1 MKKTDGLIAL
11 GAIGFGVL
19 FYDHAPGINFLLFS
33 IMYGIL
39 SVFTHSNIL
48 RSKWYL
54 FYAIHVL
61 TAINILVIH
70 SDLAL
75 WAWSLSLLV
84 VVGKT
89 YQVNSS
95 ILLTKY
101 FGIAS
106 SVMVFEKIPYLNY
119 QKVVDENKTKSPLT
133 AKYLLA
139 SAIVL
144 VILVIFLLLYRSANP
159 LFQEF
164 TDKIDFSWFNFPF
177 ILFCLLGSWV
187 LYAMIYPYVEDA
199 TCEWDSKKHAETIDY
214 ESTKISVETRKLFA
228 FVAILIFL
236 GLNAMLLVLN
246 VLDINSIFV
255 QEKLPENIFLSDFLH
270 FAVWSIVFSTL
281 LAIVIIVSL
290 QQFSIENKLVRF
302 VIYAWISQS
311 LLMVFNTFIR
321 NYWYSFNQIT
331 YLRIAVFVFLLI
343 CIIGL
348 IYTAYVVKFKRNYWF
363 LMNSNLQIWFF
374 IIVVLS
380 FFSWDRIITK
390 HNLAFEKKSEIDFFY
405 LTELSYKNLDLLYE
419 FKEENP
425 EVFKKYGNRYYP
437 EKIDNKIKEFQE
449 RVKKHTWQSYN
460 LPETKL
466 KKHFRFLEFKNE

>member
-1 MKKTDGLIAL
+1 MKKTDGLIAI

-48 RSKWYL
+48 KSKWYL
-54 FYAIHVL
+54 FYVVHLL
-61 TAINILVIH
+61 TAINIFVIH

-75 WAWSLSLLV
+75 WAWCLSLLV

-89 YQVNSS
+89 YHATSS
-95 ILLTKY
+95 ILILKY

-106 SVMVFEKIPYLNY
+106 TIMVFEKIPYFNY
-119 QKVVDENKTKSPLT
+119 QKVMDENKSKSPAIT
-133 AKYLLA
+133 NYVLA
-139 SAIVL
+139 SGIVL
-144 VILVIFLLLYRSANP
+144 VILIIFLLLYRSANP

-187 LYAMIYPYVEDA
+187 LYAMIYPYFEDS
-199 TCEWDSKKHAETIDY
+199 TCEWDSKKYEEKVDY
-214 ESTKISVETRKLFA
+214 KSAKISLETRKLFA
-228 FVAILIFL
+228 FVAVLIFL
-236 GLNAMLLVLN
+236 GLNGMLLILN

-290 QQFSIENKLVRF
+290 QQFSIENKLVRY

-321 NYWYSFNQIT
+321 NYWYSYNQIT

-348 IYTAYVVKFKRNYWF
+348 IYTAYVVKSKRNYWF

-374 IIVVLS
+374 IVVILS
-380 FFSWDRIITK
+380 CFPWDRIITK

-405 LTELSYKNLDLLYE
+405 LTELSNNNLDLLYE

-437 EKIDNKIKEFQE
+437 NKINKKIRMFQKQ
-449 RVKKHTWQSYN
+449 VKQNSWQSYN
-460 LPETKL
+460 LPDS
-466 KKHFRFLEFKNE
+466 KKEKYFRFLEYKK